1 MSLKQLLYSL
11 KSKEH
16 YMAEPAYK
24 PFAER
29 ANQIEMQRWRVRPM
43 KEGRISDLPESERR
57 QALLARFHGSRS
69 ATSE

>member
-1 MSLKQLLYSL
+1 
-11 KSKEH
+11 
-16 YMAEPAYK
+16 MAEPAYK

-43 KEGRISDLPESERR
+43 KEGRISDLPENERR